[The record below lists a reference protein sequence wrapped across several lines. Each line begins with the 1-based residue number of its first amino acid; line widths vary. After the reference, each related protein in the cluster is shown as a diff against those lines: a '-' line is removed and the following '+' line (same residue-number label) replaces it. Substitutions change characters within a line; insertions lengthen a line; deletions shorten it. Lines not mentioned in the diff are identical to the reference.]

1 MSTKNTIK
9 NTERQVRAWK
19 YAAWTLPF
27 VALSAIVFVYFVG
40 FHDWLDKTIVIT
52 ATLFF
57 AISVFWWWWALH
69 TLVDVLKGLE
79 AASKGLQSLKA
90 SIKDFKKYLQ
100 DSNDSDR

>member
-1 MSTKNTIK
+1 VAKENIER
-9 NTERQVRAWK
+9 TEKQVRLWK

-27 VALSAIVFVYFVG
+27 VALSAIVFIHFVG
-40 FHDWLDKTIVIT
+40 FNDWLDKTIVMT

-69 TLVDVLKGLE
+69 KLVDVLKGLE

-90 SIKDFKKYLQ
+90 SINDFKKYLQ
-100 DSNDSDR
+100 DSDDSDR